1 MAEAIDKAIA
11 ALAKRQ
17 RGYVTRKQLLHLG
30 LRRDAIDYRLR
41 IGRLIPVYA
50 GVYAVG
56 HVPIAA
62 AARAA
67 GALLACGP
75 DAVLSHGSAAS
86 LWGFFKRWELPFE
99 VTAVSDRR
107 PRTIRVHR
115 CTSLTPKDIR
125 YHLGLRVTTPARTL
139 LDIAPR
145 LTDKALTRAVN
156 DAQLS
161 NHLRLPALRE
171 LLERCSRHPGA
182 KRLAPFLQA
191 PSGPT
196 RSEFED
202 EFLAFTKRFGLPQPN
217 VNATV
222 GGREVDA
229 LFEAERL
236 IVELDGYDYHSSRV
250 AFEGD
255 RERDAE
261 HLLGGFGTVRVT
273 WDRLTKTPRKEARR
287 LGAILARRRREL
299 CLPGS

>member
-1 MAEAIDKAIA
+1 MAEAIDKAMA
-11 ALAKRQ
+11 AVAKRQ
-17 RGYVTRKQLLHLG
+17 RGYVTRRQLLHLG
-30 LRRDAIDYRLR
+30 LGRQAIDYRLR
-41 IGRLIPVYA
+41 LGRLIPVYA

-56 HVPIAA
+56 HVPIGAA
-62 AARAA
+62 DRAA

-75 DAVLSHGSAAS
+75 EAVLSHGSAAS

-99 VTAVSDRR
+99 VTTVGDRR

-115 CTSLTPKDIR
+115 STSLTRKDIGH
-125 YHLGLRVTTPARTL
+125 HLGLRVTTPARTI

-156 DAQLS
+156 DARLS
-161 NHLRLPALRE
+161 NYLRLPALGE

-182 KRLAPFLQA
+182 KRLTPFLQA

-202 EFLAFTKRFGLPQPN
+202 EFLAFTKRFGLPLPN

-229 LFEAERL
+229 LFEAEKL
-236 IVELDGYDYHSSRV
+236 IVELDGYDYHSSKD

-261 HLLGGFGTVRVT
+261 HLLDGYGTVRVT
-273 WDRLTKTPRKEARR
+273 WDRLTGTPRKEATR
-287 LGAILARRRREL
+287 LHAILARRRRERG
-299 CLPGS
+299 PRA